1 MNAIDPAIA
10 AFRRAHELKPDA
22 LHADWAARLSL
33 PTIYQAQEEIDRT
46 RERWAQGIKDL
57 HEGLDLSTPA
67 AIAAAEGAAAS
78 TTSFHLAYQGRNDL
92 ALLTQFGG
100 LLRRIAKARYPDL
113 PDVLPRRRLPDSE
126 RIRVG
131 FLSSHFYAHSVY
143 RTHGRWITRLDKRRF
158 DVQAFHTGEVFDQ
171 STEDIKHHSSGFQ
184 SGFKSTADLIAAL
197 RKGALDVLVY
207 LDIGMA
213 PKVQLPA
220 ALRLAPVQCTTWG
233 HPVTSGLPTIDYYLS
248 SDLMEPDDAQSHYS
262 ERLVRLPNL
271 SSCYPRIHLPDQT
284 SPNGDDRVDA
294 RPIRYLCS
302 QSLYKLLP
310 QYDGL
315 CARIAAEVPNSQ
327 FWFIAHSSASITSQF
342 QRRLDR
348 AFSQYGL
355 SADARCVIHPRTS
368 HPEFL
373 RLNQMTDI
381 ALDSARWSGCNS
393 TLDAIACGL
402 PVVTLPGAMMRG
414 RHSYAILK
422 MIGVDE
428 TIARNEDDYVE
439 IAVKLAGNRP
449 WRDDIAG
456 NIRRTAPRAFD
467 DSAPIRALETFF
479 ESVCRR
485 PG

>member
-1 MNAIDPAIA
+1 M
-10 AFRRAHELKPDA
+10 
-22 LHADWAARLSL
+22 

-46 RERWAQGIKDL
+46 PERWAQGIKDL
-57 HEGLDLSTPA
+57 HEGLNLSTPA

-158 DVQAFHTGEVFDQ
+158 DVQAF
-171 STEDIKHHSSGFQ
+171 
-184 SGFKSTADLIAAL
+184 
-197 RKGALDVLVY
+197 
-207 LDIGMA
+207 
-213 PKVQLPA
+213 
-220 ALRLAPVQCTTWG
+220 
-233 HPVTSGLPTIDYYLS
+233 
-248 SDLMEPDDAQSHYS
+248 
-262 ERLVRLPNL
+262 
-271 SSCYPRIHLPDQT
+271 
-284 SPNGDDRVDA
+284 
-294 RPIRYLCS
+294 
-302 QSLYKLLP
+302 
-310 QYDGL
+310 
-315 CARIAAEVPNSQ
+315 
-327 FWFIAHSSASITSQF
+327 
-342 QRRLDR
+342 
-348 AFSQYGL
+348 SQYGL

-393 TLDAIACGL
+393 TLDAITCGL

-439 IAVKLAGNRP
+439 IAVKLARNRP

-467 DSAPIRALETFF
+467 DPAPIRALETFF
-479 ESVCRR
+479 ESVCRG